1 MWPRRSRGEWLRKM
15 PHKITDRMFVLSGT
29 LNLISVSHCVL
40 DANNMM
46 VDVVSYML
54 AIVVKSIC
62 CL

>member
-1 MWPRRSRGEWLRKM
+1 
-15 PHKITDRMFVLSGT
+15 MFALSGT

-46 VDVVSYML
+46 VNVVSYML
-54 AIVVKSIC
+54 AIAVKSIC